1 MIKLGE
7 LYKIF
12 FRHGLGE
19 EFLEQQ
25 PALLWLKIVGPHI
38 ARLTRPLYVK
48 DNILHIEVFN
58 HAFQHE
64 LTLMQE
70 QYKRRLNKEI
80 GEERVKEIRFR
91 VGKKSEDEIKNIKW
105 QEISLTPDEQK
116 EIEATLRQVES
127 LELRK
132 SLQGWIISLKKIEK
146 ARIQL
151 GWKPCAKCKTLHD
164 DAGEKLCPIC
174 RLEEGVFQ

>member
-12 FRHGLGE
+12 SRHGLGD
-19 EFLEQQ
+19 EFIEQQ
-25 PALLWLKIVGPHI
+25 PALLWMKIVGPHI

-48 DNILHIEVFN
+48 EGILHIEVFN

-70 QYKRRLNKEI
+70 QYKRKLNKEI

-91 VGKKSEDEIKNIKW
+91 VGKKPEDEAKVIKW
-105 QEISLTPDEQK
+105 QEILLTPEEQK
-116 EIEATLRQVES
+116 EIESILAHIES
-127 LELRK
+127 AELKK
-132 SLQGWIISLKKIEK
+132 SLGGWIVSLKKIEK
-146 ARIQL
+146 ARKQL
-151 GWKPCAKCKTLHD
+151 GWKPCAKCATLHD
-164 DAGEKLCPIC
+164 DASQKLCHIC
-174 RLEEGVFQ
+174 RLEQGVFQ